1 MQHHIALMAT
11 VSLQNITPREA
22 LDSPTKPT
30 FPSLCRG
37 AARVSHPTKH
47 SQEQKEKGQR
57 WVWKQGYSTGTK
69 FFQSLEPKPGEE
81 INHGHTDKGP
91 TLISDQLSLG
101 HQGGRDRGK
110 GEKDEKMSFVFSNQL
125 KKIHFASIYNT
136 SLRPESVS
144 FSYFNF

>member
-1 MQHHIALMAT
+1 MGLETRVQHRHKVLPE
-11 VSLQNITPREA
+11 L
-22 LDSPTKPT
+22 
-30 FPSLCRG
+30 G
-37 AARVSHPTKH
+37 AKA
-47 SQEQKEKGQR
+47 
-57 WVWKQGYSTGTK
+57 
-69 FFQSLEPKPGEE
+69 GEE

-91 TLISDQLSLG
+91 TLISVG

-110 GEKDEKMSFVFSNQL
+110 GEKDKKMSFVFSCQL